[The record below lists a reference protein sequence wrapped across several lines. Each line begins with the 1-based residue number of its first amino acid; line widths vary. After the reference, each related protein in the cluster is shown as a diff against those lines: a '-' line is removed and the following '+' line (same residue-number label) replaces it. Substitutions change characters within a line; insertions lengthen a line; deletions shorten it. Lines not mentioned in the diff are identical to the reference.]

1 MQNKLVLNDGTEIIN
16 GFVSKSS
23 RNQLMIRVPGN
34 DIVQATLLFSD
45 HEKTKEITCYYS
57 IHKIIYTGYT
67 DMYTVQYFS
76 DGDYVEIWL
85 RPDED
90 SEISIKQE
98 ITVPEEYVPKK
109 LNTEEGEQ

>member
-16 GFVSKSS
+16 GFASKSS

-57 IHKIIYTGYT
+57 IHKTIYTGYT

-85 RPDED
+85 RPEED
-90 SEISIKQE
+90 SDTSVEQE
-98 ITVPEEYVPKK
+98 ITVPKEYVPIETSNKV
-109 LNTEEGEQ
+109 GEL